1 MYGNKRISIGMIFIA
16 LMVVAA
22 LMGACAPAPTAT
34 PVPPP
39 PTTVPAIPEVTIN
52 AADFSY
58 TAPDSINAGWVRVK
72 LTNTGQEPHHVQ
84 FLRLN
89 DGVTLAQFQEALKK
103 GPGPALAVSKEMGGV
118 GAIAPKGAAQAVINL
133 QAGEYVILCFVESP
147 SDHLP
152 HLAKGMVKPISVK
165 AGGASAA
172 EPVATTTL
180 KLKDY
185 QFDMPDALPAGKNVL
200 KVVNEGKEGHEWNI
214 VQLPE
219 GKSVRDVAQF
229 MAKPDGPP
237 PFIAVGGMNGLAP
250 GGVGYV
256 EFEFKPG
263 KYVAICNIPEPNS
276 GKAHSELGMI
286 KEFTVK

>member
-1 MYGNKRISIGMIFIA
+1 MYRNKLNVGLAIA
-16 LMVVAA
+16 VMMVAA
-22 LMGACAPAPTAT
+22 LIGACAPAPTPT
-34 PVPPP
+34 PVPPL
-39 PTTVPAIPEVTIN
+39 PTAVLAIPEVAIN
-52 AADFSY
+52 AGDFSY
-58 TAPDSINAGWVRVK
+58 TAPDSINAGWARIK

-89 DGVTLAQFQEALKK
+89 DGVTLAQFQDALKN

-118 GAIAPKGAAQAVINL
+118 GAIGANLTAQAILNL

-152 HLAKGMVKPISVK
+152 HLAKGMIKPISVK
-165 AGGASAA
+165 ASGASAT
-172 EPVATTTL
+172 EPVATATL

-185 QFDMPDALPAGKNVL
+185 QFEMTDVLPAGKNVI
-200 KVVNEGKEGHEWNI
+200 KVINEGKEGHEWNI
-214 VQLPE
+214 LQLADGKTVQ
-219 GKSVRDVAQF
+219 DVARF

-237 PFIAVGGMNGLAP
+237 PFFPVGGMNGLAP

-256 EFEFKPG
+256 EFDFKPG
-263 KYVAICNIPEPNS
+263 KYVAICHIPEPNS